1 MNNEQGFLSAAQSPT
16 SGSIVLDVGGR
27 EASINIRRSHAAEFA
42 VLSSVIFASG
52 GHILIKAGLNRASQV
67 GAGTS
72 LWERL
77 GHYFLEPFV
86 ILGLGIYLLG
96 TLLWVLAASKK
107 SISYLYP
114 ITALN
119 YVLVSL
125 GGTLF
130 FGEAIPR
137 GHWLGILT
145 VVCGVILLQRSAS
158 WESQ

>member
-1 MNNEQGFLSAAQSPT
+1 MVSA
-16 SGSIVLDVGGR
+16 VGGQ
-27 EASINIRRSHAAEFA
+27 EQIIPKSYAAELA

-52 GHILIKAGLNRASQV
+52 GHLLIKAGLNRALQV
-67 GAGTS
+67 SAGMT

-77 GHYFLEPFV
+77 GHYFVDPLV
-86 ILGLGIYLLG
+86 ILGLGIYFLG

-130 FGEAIPR
+130 FDEAIPR
-137 GHWLGILT
+137 RHWVGILT
-145 VVCGVILLQRSAS
+145 VVFGVILMQRSAS
-158 WESQ
+158 RESK